1 VGRRKWAGGGVG
13 GLEEK
18 VGRRERK
25 KKERGR
31 RAAGLGREERERE
44 GLGSFFKNLF
54 KLTFQTFEIELFSKH
69 SKIFN
74 IFKSF

>member
-1 VGRRKWAGGGVG
+1 VGSKRRWADGKGKRKRGGG
-13 GLEEK
+13 GLLGWAERR
-18 VGRRERK
+18 GRERVW
-25 KKERGR
+25 EVF
-31 RAAGLGREERERE
+31 L
-44 GLGSFFKNLF
+44 KNLF

>member
-13 GLEEK
+13 GLKAK

-44 GLGSFFKNLF
+44 GLGSFF
-54 KLTFQTFEIELFSKH
+54 
-69 SKIFN
+69 
-74 IFKSF
+74 